1 MNDMQNLGMDSKALE
16 EKINT
21 LQGLNSTIAS
31 VFTEV
36 KNTIQSL
43 QGEWESLTSEAVFQN
58 FQEVYK
64 VFDSIN
70 AERQNDLKFLTTTKE
85 HYESMEQS
93 IDSLV
98 DSNIHFDY

>member
-16 EKINT
+16 EKINA
-21 LQGLNSTIAS
+21 LKGLNSSIVS
-31 VFTEV
+31 VFNEV
-36 KNTIQSL
+36 KSIIEGL
-43 QGEWESLTSEAVFQN
+43 EGEWESKTSETVFQN
-58 FQEVYK
+58 FKEVYK

-70 AERQNDLKFLTTTKE
+70 AERQSDLKFLITTKE